1 MSRSICRIG
10 DISSGACGLPPTSI
24 ISNCSSNVIINKK
37 AAATIGSGLPE
48 HSSGNI
54 THTNRIITSGSSK
67 VIINGKSAAFIG
79 SSISCGDIMTN
90 GSENVLVG

>member
-10 DISSGACGLPPTSI
+10 DISSGACGLPPTPI
-24 ISNCSSNVIINKK
+24 ISDCSDNVIINGV
-37 AAATIGSGLPE
+37 AAATIGSGLPT